1 MHESTQESKELMGSV
16 VFQSSLW
23 NQILLIPSTLH
34 QQHNSIKTF
43 TESFKLSNKS
53 TVVWIIEI
61 IQTVQMIFLFQ
72 MDSAHWSGTCRV
84 KHEQQ
89 KWNSPC

>member
-1 MHESTQESKELMGSV
+1 MHESTQGSKELVGSV
-16 VFQSSLW
+16 VSQTSPW
-23 NQILLIPSTLH
+23 NHILLIPSSPH

-43 TESFKLSNKS
+43 IESFKLSNKS
-53 TVVWIIEI
+53 TAVWIIEI

-72 MDSAHWSGTCRV
+72 MDLARWSGTRRL

-89 KWNSPC
+89 KWNSSC

>member
-1 MHESTQESKELMGSV
+1 MPESTQGSKEPVGSV
-16 VFQSSLW
+16 VSQTSPW
-23 NQILLIPSTLH
+23 NHILLIPSSPH

-53 TVVWIIEI
+53 TAVWIIEI

-72 MDSAHWSGTCRV
+72 MDLARWSGTRQL

-89 KWNSPC
+89 KWNSSC